1 MLAGAGAFKIATKT
15 DREPWVPWRIAPDER
30 SRDMNQP
37 PKDLRRTDLTRPPG
51 ASPFSVL
58 RNDVE
63 QIFNDFWRRNGWQPV
78 SASGQT
84 GFPFPSVDL
93 SETNDGYRVTAD
105 LPGIGRD
112 DVKIDADGNALVI
125 SGHRYDEREDKGR
138 NWHSREC
145 VTGEFRR
152 TIELA
157 EDADLLRAN
166 ASIVN
171 GVLTVNVPR
180 NQEMARRRRSIPIE
194 ATTPTA
200 SQQIPTRTNRP

>member
-1 MLAGAGAFKIATKT
+1 M
-15 DREPWVPWRIAPDER
+15 DHP
-30 SRDMNQP
+30 S
-37 PKDLRRTDLTRPPG
+37 KDPRRTDPSRPG

-58 RNDVE
+58 RSDVE
-63 QIFNDFWRRNGWQPV
+63 NIFNDFWRRNGWQPI
-78 SASGQT
+78 AAADPSGL
-84 GFPFPSVDL
+84 FPAVDL

-112 DVKIDADGNALVI
+112 DVKIDADGSALVI

-166 ASIVN
+166 ASMHN

-180 NQEMARRRRSIPIE
+180 NQEKARRRRSIPIE
-194 ATTPTA
+194 PTSTLPL
-200 SQQIPTRTNRP
+200 SQQSPPRTNRP